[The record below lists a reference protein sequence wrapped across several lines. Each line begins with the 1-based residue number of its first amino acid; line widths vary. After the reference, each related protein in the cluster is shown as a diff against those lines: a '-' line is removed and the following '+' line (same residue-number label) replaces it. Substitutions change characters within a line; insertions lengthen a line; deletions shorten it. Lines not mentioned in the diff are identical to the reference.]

1 MKSLGL
7 ISNSQPIEPSEL
19 ILRDDGSIYHLNLKP
34 EQVADKIIV
43 VGDPNRVELISSRF
57 DKIEYKISGREF
69 HTHTGLYNGERLSI
83 ISTGIGVDNIDIVI
97 NELDAIVN
105 IDLKTRLIKP
115 KKKHLKIVR
124 LGTSGSL
131 QKDIPTGSFIV
142 SEYAI
147 GMDGVL
153 NFYKTDFEKDEM
165 DLSNAFHD
173 QINYPK
179 ILPVPYFVRGSESLY
194 KKLEPGNYS
203 GITATASG
211 FYGPQGRKLR
221 LQTAFDQQNEELGK
235 FSFNGKRITNF
246 EMETSS
252 LYGLSSLLGHEAC
265 TVCAIIANR
274 YRKEFCEKPTEVIS
288 DLIDLVLERLT
299 T

>member
-7 ISNSQPIEPSEL
+7 SSNTIPIEPSEL

-43 VGDPNRVELISSRF
+43 VGDPDRVELISNRF
-57 DKIEYKISGREF
+57 DKIEYKVSGREF
-69 HTHTGLYNGERLSI
+69 HTHTGIYKGERISI

-97 NELDAIVN
+97 NELDAVVN
-105 IDLKTRLIKP
+105 IDLKTKMIKP
-115 KKKHLKIVR
+115 QKKKLEIVR

-131 QKDIPTGSFIV
+131 QEDIPTGAFIV

-153 NFYKTDFEKDEM
+153 NFYKTSFEKDEQ
-165 DLSNAFHD
+165 DLINAFHN
-173 QINYPK
+173 QIEYPE
-179 ILPVPYFVRGSESLY
+179 ILPKPYVVRSSKSLF

-221 LQTAFDQQNEELGK
+221 LQTTFDEQNETLGK
-235 FSFNGKRITNF
+235 FIFNGKRIINF

-252 LYGLSSLLGHEAC
+252 LYGLSGLLGHEAC

>member
-7 ISNSQPIEPSEL
+7 SNNALPIEPSEL

-43 VGDPNRVELISSRF
+43 VGDPNRVALVSDRF
-57 DKIEYKISGREF
+57 DKIEYKVSGREF
-69 HTHTGLYNGERLSI
+69 NTHTGVYNGIRLSV

-97 NELDAIVN
+97 NELDAVVN

-115 KKKHLKIVR
+115 EKKHLEIVR

-153 NFYKTDFEKDEM
+153 NFYKTAFEKDEE
-165 DLSNAFHD
+165 DLINAFHD
-173 QINYPK
+173 QIDYPE
-179 ILPVPYFVRGSESLY
+179 ILPKPYIVRGSRSLFE
-194 KKLEPGNYS
+194 KLKPGNYS

-221 LQTAFDQQNEELGK
+221 LQTAFEKQNEELGK
-235 FSFNGKRITNF
+235 FNFNGKRITNF

>member
-7 ISNSQPIEPSEL
+7 ISNTLPIEPSEL

-43 VGDPNRVELISSRF
+43 VGDPNRVALVSSRF
-57 DKIEYKISGREF
+57 DTIEYKVSGREF
-69 HTHTGLYNGERLSI
+69 NTHTGIYNGTRLSV

-97 NELDAIVN
+97 NELDAVVN

-115 KKKHLKIVR
+115 EKKHLEIVR

-153 NFYKTDFEKDEM
+153 NFYKTAFEKDEE
-165 DLSNAFHD
+165 DLINAFHD
-173 QINYPK
+173 QIDYPE
-179 ILPVPYFVRGSESLY
+179 ILPKPYIVRASKSLFE
-194 KKLEPGNYS
+194 KLEPGNYS

-221 LQTAFDQQNEELGK
+221 LQTAFEKQNEELGK
-235 FSFNGKRITNF
+235 FNFNGKRITNF

-252 LYGLSSLLGHEAC
+252 LYGLSSLLGHESC

>member
-1 MKSLGL
+1 MKSLGQK
-7 ISNSQPIEPSEL
+7 SNAVAIEPSEL

-34 EQVADKIIV
+34 EHLADKIIV
-43 VGDPNRVELISSRF
+43 VGDPNRVALISSRF
-57 DKIEYKISGREF
+57 EKIEHKISGREF
-69 HTHTGLYNGERLSI
+69 HTHTGIYKEQRISV
-83 ISTGIGVDNIDIVI
+83 ISTGIGVDNLDIVI
-97 NELDAIVN
+97 NELDAEVN
-105 IDLKTRLIKP
+105 IDLETKMIKP
-115 KKKHLKIVR
+115 QKKKLEIVR

-131 QKDIPTGSFIV
+131 QEDIPTGAFIV

-153 NFYKTDFEKDEM
+153 NFYKTDYEKDEVE
-165 DLSNAFHD
+165 LLEAFHN
-173 QINYPK
+173 QIDYPE
-179 ILPVPYFVRGSESLY
+179 ILPKPYIVRAS
-194 KKLEPGNYS
+194 KLLFDKLNPGNYS

-221 LQTAFDQQNEELGK
+221 LATTFEQQNEALGK

-288 DLIDLVLERLT
+288 ELIDLVLQRLT

>member
-7 ISNSQPIEPSEL
+7 SSNTLPIEPSEL

-43 VGDPNRVELISSRF
+43 VGDPNRVALVSSRF
-57 DKIEYKISGREF
+57 ERIDHKVSGREF
-69 HTHTGLYNGERLSI
+69 NTHTGIYKGERISV

-97 NELDAIVN
+97 NELDAVVN
-105 IDLKTRLIKP
+105 IDLNTKMIKP
-115 KKKHLKIVR
+115 EKKRLEIVR

-131 QKDIPTGSFIV
+131 QEDIPTGAFIV

-153 NFYKTDFEKDEM
+153 NFYKTDYENDEE
-165 DLSNAFHD
+165 DLINAFHD
-173 QINYPK
+173 QIDYPE
-179 ILPVPYFVRGSESLY
+179 ILPKPYIVRGSRSLFE
-194 KKLEPGNYS
+194 KLKPGNYS

-221 LQTAFDQQNEELGK
+221 LQTVFEKQNEELGK
-235 FSFNGKRITNF
+235 FNYNGKRITNF

-288 DLIDLVLERLT
+288 ELIDLVLERLT

>member
-7 ISNSQPIEPSEL
+7 SSNNVPIEPSEL

-43 VGDPNRVELISSRF
+43 VGDPNRVALVSNRF

-69 HTHTGLYNGERLSI
+69 NTHTGIFNGERLSV

-97 NELDAIVN
+97 NELDAVVN

-115 KKKHLKIVR
+115 EKKHLEIVR

-131 QKDIPTGSFIV
+131 QEDIPTGSFIV

-153 NFYKTDFEKDEM
+153 NFYETAFEEDEI
-165 DLSNAFHD
+165 DLINAFHN
-173 QINYPK
+173 QINYPE
-179 ILPVPYFVRGSESLY
+179 ILPKPYIVRGSKSLF
-194 KKLEPGNYS
+194 KMLNPDNYS

-221 LQTAFDQQNEELGK
+221 LQTTFDQQNEELGK
-235 FSFNGKRITNF
+235 FSFNGRRITNF

-252 LYGLSSLLGHEAC
+252 LYGLSSLLGHEAV

-274 YRKEFCEKPTEVIS
+274 YRKEFCEKPIEVIS

>member
-7 ISNSQPIEPSEL
+7 ISNTLPIEPSEL

-43 VGDPNRVELISSRF
+43 VGDPNRVALVSSRF
-57 DKIEYKISGREF
+57 DTIEYKVSGREF
-69 HTHTGLYNGERLSI
+69 NTHTGIYNGTRLSV

-97 NELDAIVN
+97 NELDAVVN

-115 KKKHLKIVR
+115 EKKHLEIVR

-153 NFYKTDFEKDEM
+153 NFYKTAFEKDEEE
-165 DLSNAFHD
+165 LINAFHD
-173 QINYPK
+173 QIDYPE
-179 ILPVPYFVRGSESLY
+179 ILPKPYIVRASKSLFE
-194 KKLEPGNYS
+194 KLEPGNYS

-221 LQTAFDQQNEELGK
+221 LQTAFEKQNEELGK
-235 FSFNGKRITNF
+235 FNFNGKRITNF

-252 LYGLSSLLGHEAC
+252 LYGLSSLLGHESC

>member
-1 MKSLGL
+1 MKSLG
-7 ISNSQPIEPSEL
+7 ISNSTTAIEPSEL

-43 VGDPNRVELISSRF
+43 VGDPNRVALVSSRF

-69 HTHTGLYNGERLSI
+69 HTHTGTYHGERLSV

-97 NELDAIVN
+97 NELDAVVN

-115 KKKHLKIVR
+115 QKKHLEIVR

-131 QKDIPTGSFIV
+131 QKDIPTGSFLV

-153 NFYKTDFEKDEM
+153 NFYKTAFENDEI
-165 DLSNAFHD
+165 DLINAFHN
-173 QINYPK
+173 QIDYPK
-179 ILPVPYFVRGSESLY
+179 ILPSPYIVRGSNSLFN
-194 KKLEPGNYS
+194 KLKPENYS

-221 LQTAFDQQNEELGK
+221 LNTTFDQQNEALGK

-252 LYGLSSLLGHEAC
+252 LYGLSSLLGHEAA
-265 TVCAIIANR
+265 TICAIIANR
-274 YRKEFCEKPTEVIS
+274 YRKEFCENPNEVIS
-288 DLIDLVLERLT
+288 DLIDMVLERLT

>member
-1 MKSLGL
+1 M
-7 ISNSQPIEPSEL
+7 PIEPSEL

-43 VGDPNRVELISSRF
+43 VGDPNRVALVSSRF
-57 DKIEYKISGREF
+57 DTIEYKVSGREF
-69 HTHTGLYNGERLSI
+69 NTHTGIYNGTRLSV

-97 NELDAIVN
+97 NELDAVVN

-115 KKKHLKIVR
+115 EKKHLEIVR

-153 NFYKTDFEKDEM
+153 NFYKTAFEKDEE
-165 DLSNAFHD
+165 DLINAFHD
-173 QINYPK
+173 QIDYPE
-179 ILPVPYFVRGSESLY
+179 ILPKPYIVRASKSLFE
-194 KKLEPGNYS
+194 KLEPGNYS

-221 LQTAFDQQNEELGK
+221 LQTAFEKQNEELGK
-235 FSFNGKRITNF
+235 FNFNGKRITNF

-252 LYGLSSLLGHEAC
+252 LYGLSSLLGHESC